1 MEIFITLEFN
11 RVADKLGFTTQQ
23 VGTRQAADLF
33 DSPLLGDYEG
43 NAYYLLYNEHTGPVV
58 IYGES

>member
-1 MEIFITLEFN
+1 MEFN